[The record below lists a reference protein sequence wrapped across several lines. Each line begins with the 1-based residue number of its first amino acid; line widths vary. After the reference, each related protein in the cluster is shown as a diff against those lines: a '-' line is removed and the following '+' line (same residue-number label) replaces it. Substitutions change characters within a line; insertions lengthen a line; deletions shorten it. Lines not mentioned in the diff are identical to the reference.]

1 MKWLLVALLAAS
13 FVVGQAAS
21 NKRIGPR
28 HNQCQ
33 IKADFAA
40 EVFDLITENPKVILS
55 GTAAEDANAFA
66 FIRQWVH
73 DGKSRTDL
81 VALVWSQCPD
91 SV

>member
-1 MKWLLVALLAAS
+1 MRWLIVALLAAG
-13 FVVGQAAS
+13 VVVVQAAS
-21 NKRIGPR
+21 SKRIVPQ
-28 HNQCQ
+28 HNQCEV
-33 IKADFAA
+33 KAAFAA
-40 EVFDLITENPKVILS
+40 EVFDLIHENPAVILS
-55 GTAAEDANAFA
+55 GTAADDVNAFA